1 MKTLVFATNNPN
13 KVAEVR
19 NQLGTEFEIKTLV
32 EIGCDV
38 DIPETADTLE
48 GNAFLK
54 ANYVRKH
61 YNLDCFADDTGLEV
75 SALGGEPGVLSA
87 RYAGASKDPEANMD
101 KVLAG
106 LAEKTDRS
114 ARFRTSICLLL
125 DGERHQ
131 FDGVATGTIIP
142 DRTGDQGF
150 GYDPIFKPDGHDRTF
165 AQMTTSE
172 KNVLS
177 HRGKAVAA
185 LVAFLREQG

>member
-32 EIGCDV
+32 EIGCNV

-54 ANYVRKH
+54 ANYVREH

-75 SALGGEPGVLSA
+75 AALGGEPGVLSA
-87 RYAGASKDPEANMD
+87 RYAGATKDPEANMD

-106 LAEKTDRS
+106 LADKADRS
-114 ARFRTSICLLL
+114 ARFRTSISVSYTHLTL
-125 DGERHQ
+125 
-131 FDGVATGTIIP
+131 P
-142 DRTGDQGF
+142 
-150 GYDPIFKPDGHDRTF
+150 
-165 AQMTTSE
+165 TTPY
-172 KNVLS
+172 V
-177 HRGKAVAA
+177 
-185 LVAFLREQG
+185 